1 MIVVY
6 SQAHLM
12 TQDMIEAAKPENR
25 ELLSRALALLSRRDA
40 SRAEFV
46 AKLIAAGY
54 AKSDVEGA
62 ADWCASQGFLN
73 ETRYVE
79 GAARRLSAKYG
90 ASRVMQTLR
99 SKGATEETIAGVMPD
114 LKENELAQARAI
126 WTRKFREPPAD
137 ANAKAKQI
145 RYLQSRG
152 FGFAIISQ
160 VIRGLDDQ

>member
-1 MIVVY
+1 MIDPV
-6 SQAHLM
+6 
-12 TQDMIEAAKPENR
+12 KPENK

-54 AKSDVEGA
+54 GKEEVEGT
-62 ADWCASQGFLN
+62 ADWCVAQGFLN

-90 ASRVMQTLR
+90 ASRVTHTLR
-99 SKGATEETIAGVMPD
+99 SKGVSEEAIAGVAGD
-114 LKENELAQARAI
+114 LKDNELTQARAI

-152 FGFAIISQ
+152 FSFEIIKQ
-160 VIRGLDDQ
+160 VIRGVDDTE